1 MKQRVSLSVG
11 SFGNFKCNVLGL
23 CGTALLMGEWN
34 VLQTQALA
42 WFFVNVLGDI
52 QRVPRGDGQAEAGGI
67 AFHHIYNSCWVPSA
81 VSKHCFTSP
90 SARDHKE
97 HLMKCPYSYLKKKR
111 KIPGGEKKRR
121 LNVRMMDFL
130 RNIIQD
136 ILLFVEKSAIDHSGT
151 DYACRIR

>member
-1 MKQRVSLSVG
+1 MWDSPPQGRMECAADSTS
-11 SFGNFKCNVLGL
+11 GL
-23 CGTALLMGEWN
+23 VFLLTFLE
-34 VLQTQALA
+34 T
-42 WFFVNVLGDI
+42 F
-52 QRVPRGDGQAEAGGI
+52 RVPRGDGQAEAGGI

-97 HLMKCPYSYLKKKR
+97 HLMKCPYLYPKEKR
-111 KIPGGEKKRR
+111 KIPSGEKKRR
-121 LNVRMMDFL
+121 PNVRMMDFL

-136 ILLFVEKSAIDHSGT
+136 VLLFVEKIAIDHSGT

>member
-1 MKQRVSLSVG
+1 MGQPFLWVNGMCCRLKLW
-11 SFGNFKCNVLGL
+11 LGI
-23 CGTALLMGEWN
+23 
-34 VLQTQALA
+34 
-42 WFFVNVLGDI
+42 FVNGLGDI
-52 QRVPRGDGQAEAGGI
+52 QRVPRRDGQAEAGGI

-97 HLMKCPYSYLKKKR
+97 HLMNCPCSYLKEKR

-130 RNIIQD
+130 RNIFQD
-136 ILLFVEKSAIDHSGT
+136 VLLFAEKKCHRSLGYRLCLSHQINPRNLS
-151 DYACRIR
+151 